1 MDILDFNG
9 IGFKII
15 PSEHMNLRQNLYR
28 SDILTYKEKIKY
40 IIDNYLQFS
49 ANELSKIVGF
59 HPNSIRRIAKAY
71 NITKRIDC
79 VPFPNEKFISLSQ
92 LGFSLYEI
100 SNFGRFRRID
110 NNILICHSYT
120 IDGYWTI
127 KLVDDSGKRRINRVH
142 RLVASV
148 FLPPNDDPVNKRG

>member
-1 MDILDFNG
+1 
-9 IGFKII
+9 
-15 PSEHMNLRQNLYR
+15 MNLRQNLYR

-120 IDGYWTI
+120 IDGY
-127 KLVDDSGKRRINRVH
+127 
-142 RLVASV
+142 
-148 FLPPNDDPVNKRG
+148 